1 MGTQYDKDTMCT
13 TVVSANNLVG
23 KEGYI
28 VDYSG
33 VLTANNLQAV
43 KGVIKQGRGANQAT
57 EVIYKGECMSY
68 VTIGANGSV
77 AIGTRLSASANGC
90 WEVAGATTLV
100 GAVCL
105 EANNTANNTHLL
117 RVCKL

>member
-1 MGTQYDKDTMCT
+1 MAVTYDKDTMCT
-13 TVVSANNLVG
+13 SVVSPSNLVG
-23 KEGYI
+23 AEGYI

-33 VLTANNLQAV
+33 NKTANNTQAV
-43 KGVIKQGRGANQAT
+43 KGVVKFGRPANIAS
-57 EVIYKGECMSY
+57 EVIYKGECMAY
-68 VTIGANGSV
+68 VTIGANSSV
-77 AIGTRLSASANGC
+77 AVGTRLSASANGC
-90 WEVAGATTLV
+90 WEVAGGTTLV